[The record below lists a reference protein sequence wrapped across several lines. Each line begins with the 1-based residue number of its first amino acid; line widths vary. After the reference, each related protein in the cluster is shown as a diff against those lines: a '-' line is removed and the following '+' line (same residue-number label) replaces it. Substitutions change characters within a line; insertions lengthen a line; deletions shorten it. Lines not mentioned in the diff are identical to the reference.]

1 LYIENVDFPTG
12 QPITYEACKVGSYH
26 LHCHPGVIEILMIL
40 RGTAQVKSGFENFEM
55 VAGDYIVI
63 REMDSHSFAAADA
76 KCEVLTVHLR
86 MECYQRQIPYLQY
99 VYFACESFDLA
110 EYKNEAQRLRRMI
123 ASIVTQLIAESP
135 KSHQEAERVARDLLW
150 ILVSDYDLKNYYSRK
165 WDAGYSKTEKYYK
178 IMSYIVEKYPLKN
191 LQEYIAEHEC
201 YSKSYITHL
210 FKEVGNTSYKD
221 IVDYVRVSMSEVPLL
236 TTDMPITEVSDKCGY
251 SDVKYYIANFKKWF
265 LYTPAEYRKTYLPE
279 VLKVNVVQSLDDA
292 DLLDRLEGFLRHP
305 CEKRVQKSVVNPLAL
320 KAFSPAESLIDGH
333 SREEPAYFG
342 ARPCKTAG
350 AGHSA
355 LISVPS
361 CEAGEVG
368 VDLLRLVAYF
378 EDAGFV
384 PVLTFNC
391 REGSIKQCR
400 KQMENC
406 LRLFGKAKLADFEFI
421 VFYNNLGEC
430 KKIDQ
435 FVEEGKV
442 ILGSDSVR
450 PIFIA

>member
-1 LYIENVDFPTG
+1 
-12 QPITYEACKVGSYH
+12 
-26 LHCHPGVIEILMIL
+26 MIL
-40 RGTAQVKSGFENFEM
+40 RGNASVKAGFENFEM

-63 REMDSHSFAAADA
+63 REMDSHAFTAADA
-76 KCEVLTVHLR
+76 KCEVLTLHLR
-86 MECYQRQIPYLQY
+86 MEDYLLQIPYLKY

-123 ASIVTQLIAESP
+123 ASVVTQLVASDS
-135 KSHQEAERVARDLLW
+135 KSHQEAQRGVRDLLW

-178 IMSYIVEKYPLKN
+178 IMGYIVDNYPMKN

-201 YSKSYITHL
+201 YSKSYIAHL

-221 IVDYVRVSMSEVPLL
+221 FVDYVRVSMSEVPLL
-236 TTDMPITEVSDKCGY
+236 TTDLPITEVSDNCGY

-279 VLKVNVVQSLDDA
+279 VLKVSVVQSLDDA

-320 KAFSPAESLIDGH
+320 KAFSPAESLLDTQGWDE
-333 SREEPAYFG
+333 SVLPG
-342 ARPCKTAG
+342 TRPGKMAG
-350 AGHSA
+350 VGHSA
-355 LISVPS
+355 LICVSS
-361 CEAGEVG
+361 CESGELG

-384 PVLTFNC
+384 PILTFNC
-391 REGSIKQCR
+391 REVSIKQCR

-406 LRLFGKAKLADFEFI
+406 LKLFGKEKLAAFEFI
-421 VFYNNLGEC
+421 IFYNNLGDC

-442 ILGSDSVR
+442 ILGNDSVR